1 MMKQRLRSFFRFPNS
16 GMSYKARKTPSAQS
30 LHDVWGIDPDYTG
43 EYWSDYRVVKGE
55 DDEDR
60 SSWCD
65 KYTVILCKG
74 DDWRGTSQQR
84 FHRQRLFDYMRWITS
99 KVELHNLL

>member
-1 MMKQRLRSFFRFPNS
+1 
-16 GMSYKARKTPSAQS
+16 MSYKARKTPSAQS

-65 KYTVILCKG
+65 KY
-74 DDWRGTSQQR
+74 SH
-84 FHRQRLFDYMRWITS
+84 FS
-99 KVELHNLL
+99 